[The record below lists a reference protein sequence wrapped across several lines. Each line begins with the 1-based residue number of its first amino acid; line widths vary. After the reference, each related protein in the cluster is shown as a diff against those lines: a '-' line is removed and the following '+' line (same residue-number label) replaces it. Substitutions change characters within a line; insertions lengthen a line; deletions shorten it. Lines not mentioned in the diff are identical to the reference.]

1 MVDKLTKEKNGLIVL
16 RAIKIISKEDM
27 GNLRESIMKQA
38 KEGCILLPPYIEAQ
52 YVPSDIEIKFEE

>member
-1 MVDKLTKEKNGLIVL
+1 MVDKLTKEKSGLIVF
-16 RAIKIISKEDM
+16 RAIKLISEEDM

-52 YVPSDIEIKFEE
+52 YVPPDIEIKFEE